1 MPQQEGTDNL
11 QGLQDALACTQ
22 NVEQFLHDFGQRM
35 AAVMA
40 VNAQL
45 SSSIESRALIDQAI
59 GVIMAVRRCTQDEAL
74 AILRK
79 ASQNQ
84 NVKLRDI
91 AATIVAG
98 VSGEPPGQ
106 PRPFE
111 HN

>member
-1 MPQQEGTDNL
+1 MPQEGTDNL
-11 QGLQDALACTQ
+11 QGLEAALACTQ
-22 NVEQFLHDFGQRM
+22 NVEEFLHELGERM
-35 AAVMA
+35 TAVMA
-40 VNAQL
+40 VNEQL
-45 SSSIESRALIDQAI
+45 SSSMESRGLIDQAI
-59 GVIMAVRRCTQDEAL
+59 GVIMAIRRCTQEEAL

-79 ASQNQ
+79 ASQDQ

>member
-1 MPQQEGTDNL
+1 MPQEGTGDL

-22 NVEQFLHDFGQRM
+22 NVEQFLQQLSERM

-40 VNAQL
+40 VNEQL
-45 SSSIESRALIDQAI
+45 TSSIESRALIDQAI
-59 GVIMAVRRCTQDEAL
+59 GVIMAIRRCTQDEAL
-74 AILRK
+74 AFLRS

-84 NVKLRDI
+84 NVKMREI
-91 AATIVAG
+91 AAAIVTD

-111 HN
+111 RT

>member
-1 MPQQEGTDNL
+1 MPQQEGTDEL
-11 QGLQDALACTQ
+11 AGLQAALACTQ
-22 NVEQFLHDFGQRM
+22 NVEQFLHELGERM
-35 AAVMA
+35 ATVMA

-59 GVIMAVRRCTQDEAL
+59 GVIMAIRRCPQDEAL
-74 AILRK
+74 GVLRK
-79 ASQNQ
+79 ASQRQ

-98 VSGEPPGQ
+98 VSGEPPRQ